1 MNAKFSGALAQN
13 EVHEKQMLLDG
24 QKRFEDRKQKRIKQ
38 GVYSLQSEPNK
49 LIEQALPR
57 VAAALAEM
65 VAEAISPAKG
75 KPYDWE
81 KDVSPFD
88 TGTLAYIGLTVCFNC
103 VFRNQSMTTALSLI
117 GSRIEIEH
125 WFAGLVDFDGDL
137 AKRINTQVTKAHS
150 SQVYRLKSARYIAK
164 KAGYF
169 EPKWTKKRC
178 VKAGT
183 PVLNAVLKASEL
195 FELYDAAEHETN
207 NTRWTLGLTPQGR
220 EAICG
225 LEELAEW
232 ANPVYRPMVT
242 PPRPWVG
249 LKDGGYYDPDLV
261 ITTNLVRGANR
272 EHRKAIEHK
281 IASGNTPWL
290 DALNAIQATPLKI
303 NSFVLDAIQWVIDEG
318 LNPNK
323 MPVREYA
330 PFPKMP
336 EGELDDFTKAYHRKR
351 QRKWREHAR
360 EVDVNLINLGSDLRE
375 AKFLAGHE
383 KVYLPWSMDFRGRM
397 YPIPHFS
404 YHRTDYCKALWSFAE
419 GVPAAGVEGWLKIHL
434 ANTGDF
440 DKISKK
446 SMDARNEWVDQH
458 HDQILAVADDYAG
471 TYDWWSKA
479 DSPFQF
485 VAACEEY
492 ARMVRDGDDYR
503 CYLPISFDGTNS
515 GIQHYA
521 AACRAEEDAA
531 LVNLVPAKEVAD
543 VYAAVAAVSRRLLEE
558 DGSDS
563 AKLWLSYGVDRSI
576 VKRNVMT
583 YGYSSVERGFADQ
596 LSVDIMDKLTR
607 DVMNGVIKDHP
618 FGEPK
623 EQLLHCRTLA
633 RANYAAVQEVVSS
646 VAAAMGYLQAIAGLL
661 SAENKTVRWETP
673 AGFPVVQG
681 YYKEEREVVR
691 IALWDREAKFLRRS
705 KVTIQID
712 EGERVRSNLPSKI
725 DTRRMR
731 SAIAPNFVHS
741 LDAAHMQM
749 TVFRCLKQGVSNFF
763 MIHDSFATDIE
774 QTWALFTN
782 IRAAFVDQYR
792 EGCVF
797 EGLENITRQRLKD
810 PNAELPNV
818 PEKGLLDIE
827 NVMLSTYCFS

>member
-1 MNAKFSGALAQN
+1 MAAKFNGTIAEN

-24 QKRFEDRKQKRIKQ
+24 QKRFEERKQKRIKQ

-49 LIEQALPR
+49 LIERALPKVS
-57 VAAALAEM
+57 VAIIEM
-65 VAEAISPAKG
+65 VTEAISPAKG
-75 KPYDWE
+75 KPFDWE
-81 KDVSPFD
+81 SDVAPIDPAVLS
-88 TGTLAYIGLTVCFNC
+88 YIGLTICFNC
-103 VFRNQSMTTALSLI
+103 VFKNQSMTTALSMI
-117 GSRIEIEH
+117 GERIELEH
-125 WFAGLVDFDGDL
+125 WFVGLVDFDGDL
-137 AKRINTQVTKAHS
+137 AKRIKTQVTKTHS
-150 SQVYRLKSARYIAK
+150 SQVYRIKAARFIAK

-169 EPKWTKKRC
+169 EPKWTKKRA

-183 PVLNAVLKASEL
+183 PVLNAVLKASDL
-195 FELYDAAEHETN
+195 FELFDAAEDEVN
-207 NTRWTLGLTPQGR
+207 NTRWTLGLTEAGR
-220 EAICG
+220 QAICD
-225 LEELAEW
+225 LEDLAEW
-232 ANPVYRPMVT
+232 ANPAYRPMLV

-249 LKDGGYYDPDLV
+249 MKEGGYYDPELAA
-261 ITTNLVRGANR
+261 TTHLVRGVGR
-272 EHRKAIEHK
+272 EHRMAIEHK
-281 IASGNTPWL
+281 ISTGNAQWL
-290 DALNAIQATPLKI
+290 DAINAIQATSLQI
-303 NSFVLDAIQWVIDEG
+303 NKFVLGVINFVLDEG

-336 EGELDDFTKAYHRKR
+336 DGELDDFTKAYHRKR
-351 QRKWREHAR
+351 QRKWRQHAR
-360 EVDVNLINLGSDLRE
+360 EVDVNLINLGSDLRQ
-375 AKFLAGHE
+375 AAFLSEHE

-440 DKISKK
+440 NKISKR
-446 SMDARNEWVDQH
+446 SMDERNAWVDQH

-471 TYDWWSKA
+471 TYNWWSTA

-492 ARMVRDGDDYR
+492 ARMVRDGDEYR

-543 VYAAVAAVSRRLLEE
+543 VYAAVAAVSRRLLEQE
-558 DGSDS
+558 GSES
-563 AKLWLSYGVDRSI
+563 AKLWLSYGVDRST

-607 DVMNGVIKDHP
+607 DHMNGVIPTHP
-618 FGEPK
+618 FGDPK
-623 EQLLHCRTLA
+623 EQAVHCRTLA
-633 RANYAAVQEVVSS
+633 KANYAAVQEVVSS
-646 VAAAMGYLQAIAGLL
+646 VASAMSYLQEIAGLL

-691 IALWDREAKFLRRS
+691 ISLWDRKAKFLRRS

-712 EGERVRSNLPSKI
+712 ERERVQSNLPPKI
-725 DTRRMR
+725 DSRRMR

-749 TVFRCLKQGVSNFF
+749 TVYRCLNEGVSRFF

-774 QTWALFTN
+774 QTWSLFAN

-797 EGLENITRQRLKD
+797 EGLENMTRQRLKD
-810 PNAELPNV
+810 VGAELPKI

>member
-1 MNAKFSGALAQN
+1 MNEIRSEAFAEN
-13 EVHEKQMLLDG
+13 EAHEKQMLLDG
-24 QKRFEDRKQKRIKQ
+24 QKRFEERKQKRIKQ

-57 VAAALAEM
+57 VAAALDEM

-75 KPYDWE
+75 KPFDWE
-81 KDVSPFD
+81 KDVSPID
-88 TGTLAYIGLTVCFNC
+88 TSVLAYIGLTICFNC
-103 VFRNQSMTTALSLI
+103 VFKSQTMTTALSMI
-117 GSRIEIEH
+117 GERIELEH
-125 WFAGLVDFDGDL
+125 WFAGLIDFDGDL
-137 AKRINTQVTKAHS
+137 AKRIKTQVTKTHS
-150 SQVYRLKSARYIAK
+150 SQVYRIKSARYIAK

-183 PVLNAVLKASEL
+183 PVLNAVLKSSEMFEL
-195 FELYDAAEHETN
+195 FDAAQEEVN
-207 NTRWTLGLTPQGR
+207 NTRWTLGMTDKGR
-220 EAICG
+220 QAICD
-225 LEELAEW
+225 LEDLAEW
-232 ANPVYRPMVT
+232 ANPTYRPMLV

-249 LKDGGYYDPDLV
+249 MKEGGYYEPELAA
-261 ITTNLVRGANR
+261 TTHLVRGVNR

-303 NSFVLDAIQWVIDEG
+303 NTYVLDAIQWVIDEG

-336 EGELDDFTKAYHRKR
+336 EGDLDDFTKAYHRKR

-360 EVDVNLINLGSDLRE
+360 EVDVNLINLGSDLRQAEFLSQHE
-375 AKFLAGHE
+375 A
-383 KVYLPWSMDFRGRM
+383 VYLPWSMDFRGRM

-404 YHRTDYCKALWSFAE
+404 YHRTDYCKALWVFAK
-419 GVPAAGVEGWLKIHL
+419 GVPASGVEGWLKIHI

-446 SMDARNEWVDQH
+446 SMDERNAWVDEH
-458 HDQILAVADDYAG
+458 HDQILAVADDYRA
-471 TYDWWSKA
+471 TYNWWAKA
-479 DSPFQF
+479 DAPFQF

-492 ARMVRDGDDYR
+492 ARMVRDGDAYR

-521 AACRAEEDAA
+521 AACRAEEDAV
-531 LVNLVPAKEVAD
+531 LVNLVPAKQVAD

-558 DGSDS
+558 DGSES
-563 AKLWLSYGVDRSI
+563 AKLWLSYGVDRSV

-596 LSVDIMDKLTR
+596 LAADIMDKLTR
-607 DVMNGVIKDHP
+607 DLMNGEIKEHP
-618 FGEPK
+618 FGELK
-623 EQLLHCRTLA
+623 DQLLHCRTLA
-633 RANYAAVQEVVSS
+633 KANYAAVQEGVSS
-646 VAAAMGYLQAIAGLL
+646 VAAAMDYLQEIASLL

-691 IALWDREAKFLRRS
+691 IALWDREAKLLRRS

-712 EGERVRSNLPSKI
+712 ERERVRSNLPAKI

-741 LDAAHMQM
+741 LDAAHMQL
-749 TVFRCLKQGVSNFF
+749 TISRCLNEGVSRFF

-782 IRAAFVDQYR
+782 IRAAFVDQYKD
-792 EGCVF
+792 GCVF
-797 EGLENITRQRLKD
+797 EDLEKVTRQRLKD
-810 PNAELPNV
+810 ANAELPKI

-827 NVMLSTYCFS
+827 NVMLATYCFS